1 MEAEDA
7 DVSWFIGGK
16 KVNPDDKRFQVV
28 VKDLVRKL
36 VIKDTLLA
44 DAGEITAKTNVDST
58 SGKLRVARKF
68 TKFIVNHVNSVNHL
82 FACHGPMRIMSKR
95 NCDRRVLALFSDANK
110 FIKGLPST
118 VDVVEREALTFDV
131 EVKDPDAPVDF
142 YIAGE
147 KVIPGQDDRV
157 QVRDLGNGHH
167 QLIVNHVKMG
177 DGGTIEARTPSN
189 YGDGDEVVSSCA

>member
-36 VIKDTLLA
+36 VIKDTHLA

-68 TKFIVNHVNSVNHL
+68 TKFIDNPVNPAGQSFICAPWHN
-82 FACHGPMRIMSKR
+82 GP
-95 NCDRRVLALFSDANK
+95 
-110 FIKGLPST
+110 
-118 VDVVEREALTFDV
+118 
-131 EVKDPDAPVDF
+131 
-142 YIAGE
+142 
-147 KVIPGQDDRV
+147 KVQ
-157 QVRDLGNGHH
+157 
-167 QLIVNHVKMG
+167 
-177 DGGTIEARTPSN
+177 A
-189 YGDGDEVVSSCA
+189 

>member
-28 VKDLVRKL
+28 IKDLVRKL

-68 TKFIVNHVNSVNHL
+68 TIDNPVNPAGQSFICAPWHN
-82 FACHGPMRIMSKR
+82 GP
-95 NCDRRVLALFSDANK
+95 
-110 FIKGLPST
+110 
-118 VDVVEREALTFDV
+118 
-131 EVKDPDAPVDF
+131 
-142 YIAGE
+142 
-147 KVIPGQDDRV
+147 KVQ
-157 QVRDLGNGHH
+157 
-167 QLIVNHVKMG
+167 
-177 DGGTIEARTPSN
+177 A
-189 YGDGDEVVSSCA
+189 